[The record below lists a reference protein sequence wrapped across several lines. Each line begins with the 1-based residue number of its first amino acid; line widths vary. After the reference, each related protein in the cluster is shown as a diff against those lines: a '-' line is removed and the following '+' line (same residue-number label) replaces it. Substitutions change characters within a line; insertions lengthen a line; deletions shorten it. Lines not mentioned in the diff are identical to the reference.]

1 MWSKYMSIATIGS
14 AHVMPVSS
22 EKAEG
27 PGPDHDGDADDAG
40 AKAPVQA
47 APPPGTGAAIDKTA

>member
-1 MWSKYMSIATIGS
+1 MSIAAIGS
-14 AHVMPVSS
+14 AHVTPISP

-40 AKAPVQA
+40 VKAPVQA
-47 APPPGTGAAIDKTA
+47 APPPGTGTAVDKTA

>member
-1 MWSKYMSIATIGS
+1 MSIAAIGS
-14 AHVMPVSS
+14 APVVPSGA

-40 AKAPVQA
+40 VHAAVQA
-47 APPPGTGAAIDKTA
+47 APTPGTGTIVDKTT

>member
-1 MWSKYMSIATIGS
+1 MSIAAVGS

-40 AKAPVQA
+40 TKAPVQA
-47 APPPGTGAAIDKTA
+47 ALAPGTGANVNKSA

>member
-1 MWSKYMSIATIGS
+1 MSIAAIGS
-14 AHVMPVSS
+14 APVVPSGV

-40 AKAPVQA
+40 VHAPVQA
-47 APPPGTGAAIDKTA
+47 ASAPGTGAVVDKTA